1 MANSFYWYDLET
13 SGLSPKW
20 DRIVQFAGCRTDA
33 ELNLLDDEYI
43 TYVSLPDDVLPNPNA
58 TLVTGITPSILES
71 YGIREIDALRNIS
84 NSMSEPGTCVVGYN
98 NLRFDDEF
106 IRYSFYRN
114 FLDPYSREWKNGNSR
129 WDLLDLVR
137 ATGALRREGINWPQ
151 DEDGLP
157 VYKLEELTKHN
168 GIEHGSAHDALS
180 DVRATIGMAKLIY
193 QNHPKIFEYYFAL
206 RDKKQVRKIL
216 EPYGIKTCLHI
227 SGIYPRARF
236 GVAPVVSLARHPT
249 NNNAVIVAD
258 LAEDIDSLISMTSE
272 EIKSRLYSKDF
283 EDRLPLREIRINR
296 CPFVV
301 GFDVLTSENI
311 KRLKIDMRIV
321 EDRAKKLRQP
331 GVGQKIASAFEQP
344 DRDPNT
350 DVDTALYEGF
360 LQDED
365 RARCSSF
372 HQALEKGDYPMLD
385 FKDKRLT
392 VLLERLKMRS
402 FAEFAS
408 DQEKQDWSDWVRQK
422 LLAEGDH
429 LNLKKFRVEIE
440 ELRKQSMLPEQKHR
454 LLDELLDH
462 AQKLSVKYEL
472 GDLDIVRN

>member
-13 SGLSPKW
+13 SGLNPKW

-71 YGIREIDALRNIS
+71 HGIREIDALRNIS
-84 NSMSEPGTCVVGYN
+84 DSMSEPGTCVVGYN

-137 ATGALRREGINWPQ
+137 ATGALRRDGINWPQ

-193 QNHPKIFEYYFAL
+193 QNHPKIFEYYFTL
-206 RDKKQVRKIL
+206 RDKKQVRKVL
-216 EPYGIKTCLHI
+216 EPYGIRTCLHI
-227 SGIYPRARF
+227 SGIYPRPRF
-236 GVAPVVSLARHPT
+236 GVAPVISLARHPT

-283 EDRLPLREIRINR
+283 DARLPLREIRINR

-301 GFDVLTSENI
+301 GFDVLTPENI
-311 KRLKIDMRIV
+311 DRLEIDMKII
-321 EDRAKKLRQP
+321 EDRAQKLRQP
-331 GVGQKIASAFEQP
+331 GVGQKIARAFEHP
-344 DRDPNT
+344 NRDVNT
-350 DVDTALYEGF
+350 DVDAALYEGF
-360 LQDED
+360 SQDED
-365 RARCSSF
+365 RSRCLSF
-372 HQALEKGDYPMLD
+372 HKALEKGEYPILD
-385 FKDKRLT
+385 FRDRRLT
-392 VLLERLKMRS
+392 VLQERLKMRS
-402 FAEFAS
+402 FPEFAT
-408 DQEKQDWSDWVRQK
+408 DQEKKDWSEWVGQK

-429 LNLKKFRVEIE
+429 LNLRKFQCEIE
-440 ELRKQSMLPEQKHR
+440 QLRKESLLPEQKHR

-462 AQKLSVKYEL
+462 AQQLTLKYKL
-472 GDLDIVRN
+472 GDTEIV

>member
-71 YGIREIDALRNIS
+71 QGIREIDALRVIS
-84 NSMSEPGTCVVGYN
+84 KSMSEPGTCVVGYN

-137 ATGALRREGINWPQ
+137 ATGALRRDGINWPQ
-151 DEDGLP
+151 DEEGLP

-168 GIEHGSAHDALS
+168 QIEHGSAHDALS

-206 RDKKQVRKIL
+206 RDKKQVRQVL

-236 GVAPVVSLARHPT
+236 GVAPVISLARHPT

-258 LAEDIDSLISMTSE
+258 LAEDIDSLVSMTSE

-301 GFDVLTSENI
+301 GFDVLTPENI
-311 KRLKIDMRIV
+311 DRLEIDMKIV

-331 GVGQKIASAFEQP
+331 GVGQKIASAFEYP
-344 DRDPNT
+344 NREANT
-350 DVDTALYEGF
+350 DVDAALYEGF

-365 RARCSSF
+365 RSRCLSF
-372 HQALEKGDYPMLD
+372 HQALERGEYPTLD
-385 FKDKRLT
+385 FRDKRLT

-402 FAEFAS
+402 FPEFAS
-408 DQEKQDWSDWVRQK
+408 DQEKKDWSDWVGQK

-429 LNLKKFRVEIE
+429 LNLKKFQSEIE
-440 ELRKQSMLPEQKHR
+440 QLRKESLLPEKKHR
-454 LLDELLDH
+454 LLDELLDY
-462 AQKLSVKYEL
+462 AQKLTLKYQL
-472 GDLDIVRN
+472 GDTEIV

>member
-1 MANSFYWYDLET
+1 
-13 SGLSPKW
+13 
-20 DRIVQFAGCRTDA
+20 
-33 ELNLLDDEYI
+33 
-43 TYVSLPDDVLPNPNA
+43 
-58 TLVTGITPSILES
+58 
-71 YGIREIDALRNIS
+71 
-84 NSMSEPGTCVVGYN
+84 MSEPGTCVVGYN

-137 ATGALRREGINWPQ
+137 ATGALRRDGINWPQ

-236 GVAPVVSLARHPT
+236 GVAPVISLARHPT

-272 EIKSRLYSKDF
+272 EIKSRLSGWQLESFKESYSYK
-283 EDRLPLREIRINR
+283 
-296 CPFVV
+296 
-301 GFDVLTSENI
+301 I
-311 KRLKIDMRIV
+311 KNGMSLF
-321 EDRAKKLRQP
+321 KK
-331 GVGQKIASAFEQP
+331 
-344 DRDPNT
+344 
-350 DVDTALYEGF
+350 
-360 LQDED
+360 
-365 RARCSSF
+365 
-372 HQALEKGDYPMLD
+372 
-385 FKDKRLT
+385 
-392 VLLERLKMRS
+392 
-402 FAEFAS
+402 
-408 DQEKQDWSDWVRQK
+408 
-422 LLAEGDH
+422 
-429 LNLKKFRVEIE
+429 NLIKE
-440 ELRKQSMLPEQKHR
+440 
-454 LLDELLDH
+454 
-462 AQKLSVKYEL
+462 
-472 GDLDIVRN
+472 

>member
-43 TYVSLPDDVLPNPNA
+43 TYVSLPDDVLPSPNA

-71 YGIREIDALRNIS
+71 QGIREIDALRVIS
-84 NSMSEPGTCVVGYN
+84 KSMSEPGTCVVGYN
-98 NLRFDDEF
+98 ILRFDDEF

-137 ATGALRREGINWPQ
+137 ATGALRRDGINWPQ
-151 DEDGLP
+151 DEEGLP

-168 GIEHGSAHDALS
+168 QIEHGSAHDALS

-206 RDKKQVRKIL
+206 RDKKQVRQVL

-236 GVAPVVSLARHPT
+236 GVAPVISLARHPT
-249 NNNAVIVAD
+249 NDNAVIVAD
-258 LAEDIDSLISMTSE
+258 LAEDIDSLVSMTSE

-301 GFDVLTSENI
+301 GFDVLTPENI
-311 KRLKIDMRIV
+311 DRLEIDMKIV

-331 GVGQKIASAFEQP
+331 GVGQKIASAFEHP
-344 DRDPNT
+344 NREANT
-350 DVDTALYEGF
+350 DVDAALYEGF

-365 RARCSSF
+365 RSRCLSF
-372 HQALEKGDYPMLD
+372 HQALERG
-385 FKDKRLT
+385 
-392 VLLERLKMRS
+392 
-402 FAEFAS
+402 
-408 DQEKQDWSDWVRQK
+408 
-422 LLAEGDH
+422 
-429 LNLKKFRVEIE
+429 
-440 ELRKQSMLPEQKHR
+440 
-454 LLDELLDH
+454 
-462 AQKLSVKYEL
+462 
-472 GDLDIVRN
+472 

>member
-71 YGIREIDALRNIS
+71 QGIREIDALRVIS
-84 NSMSEPGTCVVGYN
+84 RSMSEPGTCVVGYN

-137 ATGALRREGINWPQ
+137 ATGALRRDGINWPQ

-168 GIEHGSAHDALS
+168 QIEHGSAHDALS

-206 RDKKQVRKIL
+206 RDKKQVRQVL

-236 GVAPVVSLARHPT
+236 GVAPVISLARHPT

-258 LAEDIDSLISMTSE
+258 LAEDIDSLVSMTSE

-301 GFDVLTSENI
+301 GFDVLTPENI
-311 KRLKIDMRIV
+311 DRLEIDMKII

-331 GVGQKIASAFEQP
+331 GVGQKIASAFEHP
-344 DRDPNT
+344 NREANT
-350 DVDTALYEGF
+350 DVDAALYEGF

-365 RARCSSF
+365 RSRCLSF
-372 HQALEKGDYPMLD
+372 HPALERGEYPTLD
-385 FKDKRLT
+385 FRDKRLT

-402 FAEFAS
+402 FPEFAS
-408 DQEKQDWSDWVRQK
+408 DQEKKDWSDWVGQK

-429 LNLKKFRVEIE
+429 LNLKKFQSEIE
-440 ELRKQSMLPEQKHR
+440 QLRKESLLPEKKHR
-454 LLDELLDH
+454 LLDELLDY
-462 AQKLSVKYEL
+462 AQKLTLKYQL
-472 GDLDIVRN
+472 GDTEIL

>member
-1 MANSFYWYDLET
+1 M
-13 SGLSPKW
+13 
-20 DRIVQFAGCRTDA
+20 
-33 ELNLLDDEYI
+33 
-43 TYVSLPDDVLPNPNA
+43 
-58 TLVTGITPSILES
+58 
-71 YGIREIDALRNIS
+71 
-84 NSMSEPGTCVVGYN
+84 
-98 NLRFDDEF
+98 
-106 IRYSFYRN
+106 
-114 FLDPYSREWKNGNSR
+114 
-129 WDLLDLVR
+129 LDLVR
-137 ATGALRREGINWPQ
+137 ATGALRRDGINWPQ

-168 GIEHGSAHDALS
+168 QIEHGSAHDALS

-206 RDKKQVRKIL
+206 RDKKQVRQVL

-236 GVAPVVSLARHPT
+236 GVAPVISLARHPT

-258 LAEDIDSLISMTSE
+258 LAEDIDSLVSMTSE

-301 GFDVLTSENI
+301 GFDVLTPENI
-311 KRLKIDMRIV
+311 DRLEIDMKIV

-331 GVGQKIASAFEQP
+331 GVGQKIASAFEHP
-344 DRDPNT
+344 NREANT
-350 DVDTALYEGF
+350 DVDAALYEGF

-365 RARCSSF
+365 RSRCLSF
-372 HQALEKGDYPMLD
+372 HQALERGEYPTLD
-385 FKDKRLT
+385 FRDKRLA

-402 FAEFAS
+402 FPEFAS
-408 DQEKQDWSDWVRQK
+408 DQEKKDWSDWVGQK

-429 LNLKKFRVEIE
+429 LNLKKFQSEIE
-440 ELRKQSMLPEQKHR
+440 QLRKESLLPEKKHR
-454 LLDELLDH
+454 LLDELLDY
-462 AQKLSVKYEL
+462 AQKLTLKYQL
-472 GDLDIVRN
+472 GDTEIL

>member
-71 YGIREIDALRNIS
+71 QGIREIDALRVIS
-84 NSMSEPGTCVVGYN
+84 RSMSEPGTCVVGYN

-137 ATGALRREGINWPQ
+137 ATGALRRDGINWPQ

-168 GIEHGSAHDALS
+168 QIEHGSAHDALS

-206 RDKKQVRKIL
+206 RDKKQVRQVL

-236 GVAPVVSLARHPT
+236 GVAPVISLARHPT

-258 LAEDIDSLISMTSE
+258 LAEDIDSLVSMTSE
-272 EIKSRLYSKDF
+272 QIKSRLYSKDF

-301 GFDVLTSENI
+301 GFDVLTPENI
-311 KRLKIDMRIV
+311 DRLEIDMKIV

-331 GVGQKIASAFEQP
+331 GVGQKIASAFEHP
-344 DRDPNT
+344 NREANT
-350 DVDTALYEGF
+350 DVDAALYEGF

-365 RARCSSF
+365 RSRCLSF
-372 HQALEKGDYPMLD
+372 HQALE
-385 FKDKRLT
+385 
-392 VLLERLKMRS
+392 
-402 FAEFAS
+402 
-408 DQEKQDWSDWVRQK
+408 
-422 LLAEGDH
+422 
-429 LNLKKFRVEIE
+429 
-440 ELRKQSMLPEQKHR
+440 
-454 LLDELLDH
+454 
-462 AQKLSVKYEL
+462 LSL
-472 GDLDIVRN
+472 IHI

>member
-71 YGIREIDALRNIS
+71 QGIREIDALRVIS
-84 NSMSEPGTCVVGYN
+84 RSMSEPGTCVVGYN

-137 ATGALRREGINWPQ
+137 ATGALRRDGINWPQ
-151 DEDGLP
+151 DEEGLP

-168 GIEHGSAHDALS
+168 QIEHGSAHDALS

-206 RDKKQVRKIL
+206 RDKKQVRQVL

-236 GVAPVVSLARHPT
+236 GVAPVISLARHPT

-258 LAEDIDSLISMTSE
+258 LAEDIDSLVAMTSE

-301 GFDVLTSENI
+301 GFDVLTPENI
-311 KRLKIDMRIV
+311 DRLEIDIKIV

-331 GVGQKIASAFEQP
+331 GVGQKIASAFEHP
-344 DRDPNT
+344 NREANT
-350 DVDTALYEGF
+350 DVDAALYEGF

-365 RARCSSF
+365 RSRCLSF
-372 HQALEKGDYPMLD
+372 HQALERGEYPILD
-385 FKDKRLT
+385 FRDKRLT

-402 FAEFAS
+402 FPEFAS
-408 DQEKQDWSDWVRQK
+408 DHEKKDWSDWVGQK

-429 LNLKKFRVEIE
+429 LNLKKFQSEIE
-440 ELRKQSMLPEQKHR
+440 QLRKESLLPEKKHR
-454 LLDELLDH
+454 LLDELLDY
-462 AQKLSVKYEL
+462 AQKLTLKYQL
-472 GDLDIVRN
+472 GDTEIV

>member
-71 YGIREIDALRNIS
+71 QGIREIDALRVIS
-84 NSMSEPGTCVVGYN
+84 KSMSEPGTCVVGYN

-137 ATGALRREGINWPQ
+137 ATGALRRDGINWPQ
-151 DEDGLP
+151 DEEGLP

-168 GIEHGSAHDALS
+168 QIEHGSAHDALS

-206 RDKKQVRKIL
+206 RDKKQVRQVL

-236 GVAPVVSLARHPT
+236 GVAPVISLARHPT

-258 LAEDIDSLISMTSE
+258 LAEDIDSLVSMTSE
-272 EIKSRLYSKDF
+272 EIKSRLYSNDF

-301 GFDVLTSENI
+301 GFDVLTPENI
-311 KRLKIDMRIV
+311 DRLEIDMKIV

-331 GVGQKIASAFEQP
+331 GVGQKIASAFEHP
-344 DRDPNT
+344 NREANT
-350 DVDTALYEGF
+350 DVDAALYEGF

-365 RARCSSF
+365 RSRCLSF
-372 HQALEKGDYPMLD
+372 HQALERSEYPTLD
-385 FKDKRLT
+385 FRDKRLT

-402 FAEFAS
+402 FPEFAS
-408 DQEKQDWSDWVRQK
+408 DQEKKDWSDWVGQK

-429 LNLKKFRVEIE
+429 LNLKKFQSEIE
-440 ELRKQSMLPEQKHR
+440 QLRKESLLPEKKHR
-454 LLDELLDH
+454 LLDELLDY
-462 AQKLSVKYEL
+462 ARKLTLKYQL
-472 GDLDIVRN
+472 GDTEIV

>member
-43 TYVSLPDDVLPNPNA
+43 TYVCLPDDVLPNPNA
-58 TLVTGITPSILES
+58 TLVTGITPSILELQ
-71 YGIREIDALRNIS
+71 GIREIDALRVIS
-84 NSMSEPGTCVVGYN
+84 RSMSEPGTCVVGYN

-137 ATGALRREGINWPQ
+137 ATGALRRDGINWPQ

-168 GIEHGSAHDALS
+168 QIEHGSAHDALS

-206 RDKKQVRKIL
+206 RDKKQVRQVL

-236 GVAPVVSLARHPT
+236 GVAPVISLARHPT

-258 LAEDIDSLISMTSE
+258 LAEDIDSLVSMTSE

-301 GFDVLTSENI
+301 GFDVLTPENI
-311 KRLKIDMRIV
+311 DRLEIDMKIV

-331 GVGQKIASAFEQP
+331 GVGLKIASAFEHP
-344 DRDPNT
+344 NREANT
-350 DVDTALYEGF
+350 DVDAALYEGF

-365 RARCSSF
+365 RSRCLFF
-372 HQALEKGDYPMLD
+372 HQALERGEYPILD
-385 FKDKRLT
+385 FRDKRLT

-402 FAEFAS
+402 FPEFAS
-408 DQEKQDWSDWVRQK
+408 DHEKKDWSDWVGQK

-429 LNLKKFRVEIE
+429 LNLKKFQSEIE
-440 ELRKQSMLPEQKHR
+440 QLRKESLLPEKKHR
-454 LLDELLDH
+454 LLDELLDY
-462 AQKLSVKYEL
+462 AQKLTLKYQL
-472 GDLDIVRN
+472 GDTEIV

>member
-58 TLVTGITPSILES
+58 TLVSGITPSILES
-71 YGIREIDALRNIS
+71 QGIREIDALRVIS
-84 NSMSEPGTCVVGYN
+84 RSMSEPGTCVVGYN

-137 ATGALRREGINWPQ
+137 ATGALRRDGINWPQ
-151 DEDGLP
+151 DEEGLP

-168 GIEHGSAHDALS
+168 QIEHGSAHDALS

-206 RDKKQVRKIL
+206 RDKKQVRQVL

-236 GVAPVVSLARHPT
+236 GVAPVISLARHPT

-258 LAEDIDSLISMTSE
+258 LAEDIDSLVAMTSE

-301 GFDVLTSENI
+301 GFDVLTPENI
-311 KRLKIDMRIV
+311 DRLEIDMKIV

-331 GVGQKIASAFEQP
+331 GVGQKIASAFEHP
-344 DRDPNT
+344 NREANT
-350 DVDTALYEGF
+350 DVDAALYEGF

-365 RARCSSF
+365 R
-372 HQALEKGDYPMLD
+372 
-385 FKDKRLT
+385 
-392 VLLERLKMRS
+392 
-402 FAEFAS
+402 
-408 DQEKQDWSDWVRQK
+408 
-422 LLAEGDH
+422 
-429 LNLKKFRVEIE
+429 
-440 ELRKQSMLPEQKHR
+440 
-454 LLDELLDH
+454 
-462 AQKLSVKYEL
+462 LSLIHISEPTRPY
-472 GDLDIVRN
+472 